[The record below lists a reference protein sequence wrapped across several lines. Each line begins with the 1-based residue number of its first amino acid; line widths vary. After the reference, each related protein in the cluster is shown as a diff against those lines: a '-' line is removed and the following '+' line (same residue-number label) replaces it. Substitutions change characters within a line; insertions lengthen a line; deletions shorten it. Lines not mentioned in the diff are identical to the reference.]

1 MIPRATFHVMT
12 GCPGSGKTTMAWNLV
27 RMLARQARWDGQSKG
42 CSYFGLDAIRG
53 FPKTMV
59 WPRLEPLPDWERIC
73 VSMQES
79 YFEMILLMGGVAVID
94 NTHLWPDQLVSMI
107 DCIAVVISEYSDVP
121 MPKFVVHDLTDV
133 SLEDCINRNARRADW
148 VHPEVILELFHKHLE
163 ARATGWR
170 LTAEWLE
177 KECE

>member
-27 RMLARQARWDGQSKG
+27 RIMSGLQTG
-42 CSYFGLDAIRG
+42 CGYVSLDSLRVH
-53 FPKTMV
+53 PKTMV
-59 WPRLEPLPDWERIC
+59 WPRLEALPNWERYC
-73 VSMQES
+73 SGVQDA
-79 YFEMILLMGGVAVID
+79 YFECAMATGGAIVVD
-94 NTHLWPDQLVSMI
+94 NTHLWPEQMQSMADAI
-107 DCIAVVISEYSDVP
+107 WAVRDNYSGIP

-133 SLEDCINRNARRADW
+133 SLEDCINRNARREEW
-148 VHPEVILELFHKHLE
+148 VHPEVIWELFHKHQE

-177 KECE
+177 KECV